1 MWGLSPD
8 LGIDLGTSSI
18 IVWVRGQGVVL
29 REPSVVA
36 LSRRTKQTIAVGEQ
50 ARQMLGRASEN
61 IIACRPLQ
69 QGVVAN
75 FTAARRMLS
84 YLFDRVCGFRRLFKP
99 HVALCVPC
107 AATAVESRAV
117 IEAAMAAGAKRA
129 YPVPRPVAAGLG
141 AGLAVTEPC
150 GHLVVDMGGGSTD
163 IGVVSLA
170 SVVLGESLRA
180 GGADS
185 DDAIVRWLKRSR
197 NMIVG
202 ERTAEEIKI
211 AIGTVAQD
219 SDGSMTVSGRD
230 AVSGLPAS
238 IEVHSSELREALL
251 EPATALIQSIRR
263 LLERAAPE
271 LCADIAHNG
280 ITLTGGA
287 SLLRG
292 CTQLLQ
298 EQTGLRV
305 RTADDPLCCVAVG
318 TGKYLE
324 MIRAGGLRA

>member
-1 MWGLSPD
+1 MLGLSPY

-18 IVWVRGQGVVL
+18 LVWMRGQGIVL
-29 REPSVVA
+29 REPCVVA
-36 LSRRTKQTIAVGEQ
+36 LSRQSKQIVAVGEQ

-61 IIACRPLQ
+61 IIASRPLQ
-69 QGVVAN
+69 QGVIAD
-75 FTAARRMLS
+75 FTVTRKMLS
-84 YLFDRVCGFRRLFKP
+84 YLFDRVCGLRRLFKP

-117 IEAAMAAGAKRA
+117 LEAATAAGAKRA

-141 AGLAVTEPC
+141 AGIAVNEPC

-170 SVVLGESLRA
+170 SVVRGESLRT
-180 GGADS
+180 GGADV
-185 DDAIVRWLKRSR
+185 DDAIGRWLKRSR
-197 NMIVG
+197 NIVIG

-211 AIGTVAQD
+211 AVGTVGHDGD
-219 SDGSMTVSGRD
+219 SKVTVSGRH

-238 IEVHSSELREALL
+238 VEVSSSELREALL
-251 EPATALIQSIRR
+251 EPAMAVVQSIKR
-263 LLERAAPE
+263 LLEQAPPE

-292 CTQLLQ
+292 FPQLLE

-305 RTADDPLCCVAVG
+305 RMADDPLCCVALG

-324 MIRAGGLRA
+324 MIRTGGLRP